1 MLSDV
6 WGLGLLCLAV
16 LAIFYGL
23 RRANELFALSARAGK
38 LTVTRGRLPPPLF
51 AELADIVARER
62 LDAVE
67 IRAVSEAGRPRLLLT
82 GTRHAAAEQ
91 AARNVL
97 GRYEVSQIRAGRRR
111 AER

>member
-1 MLSDV
+1 M
-6 WGLGLLCLAV
+6 LCLAV

-38 LTVTRGRLPPPLF
+38 LMVKRGRLPAPLF
-51 AELADIVARER
+51 SDLADIVARER

-67 IRAVSEAGRPRLLLT
+67 IRAVSEAGVPRLLFT
-82 GTRHAAAEQ
+82 GDKHAAAEQ

-97 GRYEVSQIRAGRRR
+97 GRFSVRQIRAGGRR
-111 AER
+111 AE

>member
-1 MLSDV
+1 MLSGP

-38 LTVTRGRLPPPLF
+38 LTVTRGRLPPALF
-51 AELADIVARER
+51 SELADIAARER
-62 LDAVE
+62 LDNVRM
-67 IRAVSEAGRPRLLLT
+67 RAVSEAGAPRLLFSGAT
-82 GTRHAAAEQ
+82 HAAAEQ

-97 GRYEVSQIRAGRRR
+97 GRFNVTQIRAGRRR
-111 AER
+111 A